1 MDCGIFKVCM
11 IHIFQKTVSSIFA
24 RNVVLCMQH
33 ISGTEQI
40 FKYLFV
46 VLYLHCNGQFER
58 IFSELSELFSFD
70 VKLKVPFVNSVYLT
84 MQQVSQ
90 QP

>member
-1 MDCGIFKVCM
+1 MYDTYFSRDSFINICYKHCHCIV
-11 IHIFQKTVSSIFA
+11 
-24 RNVVLCMQH
+24 QH